1 MQAQSVSYFF
11 TVPKDEIV
19 EKAHLTRVKKR
30 KRACFEIPSGQFFSF
45 FFCFSRSLSLSLSTR
60 FALVSHLTTPSQVD
74 LVKFMT
80 ALC

>member
-45 FFCFSRSLSLSLSTR
+45 FSASVALSLSLSTR